1 VITPHHPNS
10 PNYQARLTWRSP
22 DYVPSP
28 PKSVL
33 THDNLLH
40 DIGPE
45 IFQDSSPFS
54 LETHAFTAVKHKSIL
69 QSPPYAKQSFFSED
83 TISEIYHPEVI
94 SLVKSV
100 TGAKEVIII
109 TDSVRSKEVVQPTK
123 DTKRSPAANVLGW
136 DMKSVMIS
144 GGDQTPRLTPLRPPH
159 IDYNAE
165 SARIMLRSFIPE
177 VWEAAKDI
185 IEAEDAAAAS
195 GTEYKGRR
203 YAFLSIWRPLKT
215 VTKDPLALCDPN
227 TIDPERDLAYT
238 GLKRPSLKGDY
249 IAGPV
254 SLTGIRAQSQKWYWI
269 KEQKEDEVYFLQFF
283 DNYAE
288 KEGRPLGV
296 PHCSPELLDVKSG
309 ETRESIETRVVL
321 FW

>member
-1 VITPHHPNS
+1 M
-10 PNYQARLTWRSP
+10 LTSMSP
-22 DYVPSP
+22 DYVPSS

-69 QSPPYAKQSFFSED
+69 QSPPYTKQSFFSED
-83 TISEIYHPEVI
+83 TIAEIYHPEVI

-109 TDSVRSKEVVQPTK
+109 TDSVRSEEVVQPTK
-123 DTKRSPAANVLGW
+123 DITLSPTANVLGW
-136 DMKSVMIS
+136 DMKKVMIS
-144 GGDQTPRLTPLRPPH
+144 GVGQTPRLKPLRPPH

-165 SARIMLRSFIPE
+165 SARIMLRNFIPD

-203 YAFLSIWRPLKT
+203 YAFFSIWRPLKT

-227 TIDPERDLAYT
+227 TIDPERDLAYA

-254 SLTGIRAQSQKWYWI
+254 ILTGVSAQSQKWYWI

-296 PHCSPELLDVKSG
+296 PHCSPELLDVESG
-309 ETRESIETRVVL
+309 DTRESIETRVVL